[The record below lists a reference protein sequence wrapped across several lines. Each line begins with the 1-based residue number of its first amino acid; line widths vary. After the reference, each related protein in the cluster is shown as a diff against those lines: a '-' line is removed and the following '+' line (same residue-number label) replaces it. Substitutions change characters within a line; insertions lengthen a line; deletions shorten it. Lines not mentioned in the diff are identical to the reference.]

1 MATTGPTTAQLKA
14 NVMFKRGT
22 QSSFNNL
29 STYQDGCFYLTTD
42 SHRLYIGTGNN
53 KADLV
58 SQSVIT
64 YPNWASIEALSNSS
78 SSSYAPG
85 LCSEGQ
91 FYYAK
96 AENILCTYSNGKWI
110 QINPDHN
117 DDHDTYVKS
126 VSVAKSNTNTVNG
139 KQLVYDVKITQAQ
152 KDLKGNTERAL
163 PEVSGQLTISAADL
177 DQIATHTNVG
187 MQAEKSDSKVYLKN
201 SGTGAN
207 TAAKVELAGGG
218 SVSVS
223 TDSSNKI
230 TISGVDTTYSLNTT
244 TNTTGAKVNL
254 QNQNGLPAGS
264 FAVEVDGNALTVNS
278 NTPGKDGFIKLAH
291 AKPLTSNASYTPADA
306 KIDASGNVKLLMPT
320 VSVNEYGHVTA
331 VGIQDVTL
339 PRDKNIKV
347 SSVSADNSGK
357 ITIKIKDENTG
368 IEKDPAVSGQ
378 DLYHVITVDG
388 TKKTVYNQGDLG
400 AFYSSAEVDTLITNA
415 KSEMNAMTYC
425 GTTTNSKFVQIKGPQ
440 KGDTY
445 KAAES
450 FTIGSGSNV
459 VNVNTGDL
467 IIYNGAD
474 VAAGTAGDTA
484 KWEVVPSGD
493 DIDTTYKMQL
503 DGTTIQLKNEVNNNI
518 AGQVEVKGANGISV
532 TNSGG
537 LRLSIG
543 HANTIT
549 AGSASGT
556 GLDSNRRF
564 TIPTIN
570 YDKHGHITGLGPETT
585 IELPAGKDTTY
596 TFGSNAA
603 NKEVSLKNSNGV
615 ATGSLR
621 FTSTDNSFAVSMTNE
636 HTDQPVVDLKLA
648 KLDRHDSDSTTNVS
662 YSPLTG
668 GNAQTFTV
676 AKANV
681 DAYGR
686 VTGFVNQTI
695 TLNTDLLTYNVS
707 TNVDNNENTL
717 SVESSL
723 TRKNTTA
730 QSKYVKVKSDS
741 LTFSNAENAED
752 TVSVDLVWGT
762 F

>member
-1 MATTGPTTAQLKA
+1 MATTGPVTASPKA

-42 SHRLYIGTGNN
+42 SHRLYIGTGGN
-53 KADLV
+53 KANLV

-126 VSVAKSNTNTVNG
+126 VSVAKNTADTVNG
-139 KQLVYDVKITQAQ
+139 EQLVYDVKITQAQ
-152 KDLKGNTERAL
+152 KDLKGNNEGAPT
-163 PEVSGQLTISAADL
+163 EVSGKLTISAADL
-177 DQIATHTNVG
+177 NQIATHTNVG
-187 MQAEKSDSKVYLKN
+187 MQAEKSNSKVYLKN

-207 TAAKVELAGGG
+207 AAAKVELAGGG

-244 TNTTGAKVNL
+244 TNTTGAKADL
-254 QNQNGLPAGS
+254 QNQDGVTAGS
-264 FAVEVDGNALTVNS
+264 FAVEVDGDVLTVES
-278 NTPGKDGFIKLAH
+278 KTAGKNGSIKLAH
-291 AKPLTSNASYTPADA
+291 AKSLSSAASYIPFNATT
-306 KIDASGNVKLLMPT
+306 DASGNVTLLMPA

-331 VGIQDVTL
+331 VGVQNVTL
-339 PRDKNIKV
+339 PKDKDTKV
-347 SSVSADNSGK
+347 SAVTADSNGRITVTMITDEQTGAGEVVDSKEQVLYNK
-357 ITIKIKDENTG
+357 ITVNGAE
-368 IEKDPAVSGQ
+368 
-378 DLYHVITVDG
+378 
-388 TKKTVYNQGDLG
+388 KTVYNQGNLG
-400 AFYSSAEVDTLITNA
+400 AFYSSDKVDALITNA
-415 KSEMNAMTYC
+415 KAEMNAMTYC
-425 GTTTNSKFVQIKGPQ
+425 GTITNSAFGQIKGPQ

-450 FTIGSGSNV
+450 FTIGS

-467 IIYNGAD
+467 IICNGAD

-484 KWEVVPSGD
+484 KWEVIPSGD

-518 AGQVEVKGANGISV
+518 AGQVAVKGTNGISV
-532 TNSGG
+532 TNNDG
-537 LRLSIG
+537 LSIG
-543 HANTIT
+543 HTNTVT

-556 GLDSNRRF
+556 KSDRQF

-570 YDKHGHITGLGPETT
+570 YDKYGHITGQGPATT
-585 IELPAGKDTTY
+585 IEFPVDKDTTY
-596 TFGSNAA
+596 TFGSDAA
-603 NKEVSLKNSNGV
+603 NKEVSLKSSIGV
-615 ATGSLR
+615 VTGSLR
-621 FTSTDNSFAVSMTNE
+621 FTTNDKTLVVSMSNTSASK
-636 HTDQPVVDLKLA
+636 PVVDLKLA
-648 KLDRHDSDSTTNVS
+648 AVTQSNFASTNNVS

-668 GNAQTFTV
+668 GDAQAFTV
-676 AKANV
+676 AKAKV

-686 VTGFVNQTI
+686 VTGFENQTI
-695 TLNTDLLTYNVS
+695 TLNTDKLTYNVS
-707 TNVDNNENTL
+707 TNVANNTL
-717 SVESSL
+717 SVDSSL
-723 TRKNTTA
+723 TNKAGTA
-730 QSKYVKVKSDS
+730 QSKSVKVKSDS
-741 LTFSNAENAED
+741 LTFDKAED
-752 TVSVDLVWGT
+752 AVYVDLVWGT

>member
-1 MATTGPTTAQLKA
+1 MATTGPTTASLKA

-42 SHRLYIGTGNN
+42 SHRLYIGTGGN
-53 KADLV
+53 KANLV

-64 YPNWASIEALSNSS
+64 YDNWAAIEALSNSS

-126 VSVAKSNTNTVNG
+126 VSVAKNTADTVNG
-139 KQLVYDVKITQAQ
+139 EQLVYDVKITQAQ
-152 KDLKGNTERAL
+152 KDLKGNNEGAPT
-163 PEVSGQLTISAADL
+163 EVSGKLTISAADL

-187 MQAEKSDSKVYLKN
+187 MEAEKGNNKVYLKN

-207 TAAKVELAGGG
+207 TAKKVELVGGG

-230 TISGVDTTYSLNTT
+230 TISGVNTTYSLNTT
-244 TNTTGAKVNL
+244 TNTTGAKADL
-254 QNQNGLPAGS
+254 QNQDGVTAGS
-264 FAVEVDGNALTVNS
+264 FAVEVDDIALKVES
-278 NTPGKDGFIKLAH
+278 NTAGKNGSIKLAH
-291 AKPLTSNASYTPADA
+291 AKSLSAAASYTPKDA
-306 KIDASGNVKLLMPT
+306 TADASGNVTLSMPT

-331 VGIQDVTL
+331 VGTQNVAL
-339 PRDKNIKV
+339 PRDKDTKV
-347 SSVSADNSGK
+347 TSVSADNSGK
-357 ITIKIKDENTG
+357 ITVKIKDEHTTA
-368 IEKDPAVSGQ
+368 ETSVVSKEAV
-378 DLYHVITVDG
+378 LYNKITVNG
-388 TKKTVYNQGDLG
+388 AEKTVYNQGNLG
-400 AFYSSAEVDTLITNA
+400 AFYSSDKVDALIRAAKAEMD
-415 KSEMNAMTYC
+415 AMTYR
-425 GTTTNSKFVQIKGPQ
+425 GTTTKSKFDQIKGPQ

-450 FTIGSGSNV
+450 FTIGSGSSAIKV
-459 VNVNTGDL
+459 DTGDL

-474 VAAGTAGDTA
+474 VAAGTSGDTA
-484 KWEVVPSGD
+484 KWEVIPSGD
-493 DIDTTYKMQL
+493 DVDTTYNISL
-503 DGTTIQLKNEVNNNI
+503 NGTTIQLNNEVSSDTAGTI
-518 AGQVEVKGANGISV
+518 AVKGTNGISV
-532 TNSGG
+532 TNSDG
-537 LRLSIG
+537 LSIG

-549 AGSASGT
+549 AGAAKGT

-585 IELPAGKDTTY
+585 IELPADKDTTY
-596 TFGSNAA
+596 TFSSDAA
-603 NKEVSLKNSNGV
+603 NKKVSLKSSSGPV
-615 ATGSLR
+615 TGSLQ
-621 FTSTDNSFAVSMTNE
+621 FKSSDNSFVVSMSN
-636 HTDQPVVDLKLA
+636 TDAAQPVVDLKLA
-648 KLDRHDSDSTTNVS
+648 TVTQSNSASTNNVS

-668 GNAQTFTV
+668 GDAQAFTV
-676 AKANV
+676 AKAKV
-681 DAYGR
+681 DKYGR
-686 VTGFVNQTI
+686 VTGFENQTI
-695 TLNTDLLTYNVS
+695 TLNTDQLTYNVS
-707 TNVDNNENTL
+707 TSVANNTL
-717 SVESSL
+717 LVNSSL
-723 TRKNTTA
+723 TNKAGTA
-730 QSKYVKVKSDS
+730 QSKSVKVNSGS
-741 LTFSNAENAED
+741 LTFDKAGDE
-752 TVSVDLVWGT
+752 VSVDLVWGT

>member
-1 MATTGPTTAQLKA
+1 MATTGPVTASPNA

-42 SHRLYIGTGNN
+42 SHRLYIGTSNN

-64 YPNWASIEALSNSS
+64 YPNWAAIEALSNSS

-126 VSVAKSNTNTVNG
+126 VSVAKNTADTVNG
-139 KQLVYDVKITQAQ
+139 EQLVYDVKITQAQ
-152 KDLKGNTERAL
+152 KDLKGNNEGAPT
-163 PEVSGQLTISAADL
+163 EVSGKLTISAADL
-177 DQIATHTNVG
+177 NQIATHTNVG

-207 TAAKVELAGGG
+207 AAAKVELAGGG

-223 TDSSNKI
+223 YDSSNKI

-244 TNTTGAKVNL
+244 TNTTGAKANL
-254 QNQNGLPAGS
+254 QNKDGVTKGS
-264 FAVEVDGNALTVNS
+264 FAVEVDGNVLTVESKTAGENGS
-278 NTPGKDGFIKLAH
+278 IKLAH
-291 AKPLTSNASYTPADA
+291 AKSLSSVASYTPHDA
-306 KIDASGNVKLLMPT
+306 TTDASGNVTLSMPT

-331 VGIQDVTL
+331 VGTKNVTL
-339 PRDKNIKV
+339 PRDKDTKV
-347 SSVSADNSGK
+347 SAVSADDGGK
-357 ITIKIKDENTG
+357 ITVKIKDENTTA
-368 IEKDPAVSGQ
+368 ETSVVSGQ
-378 DLYHVITVDG
+378 VLYNKITVNG
-388 TKKTVYNQGDLG
+388 AEKTVYNQGNLG
-400 AFYSSAEVDTLITNA
+400 AFYSSDKVDALITAA
-415 KSEMNAMTYC
+415 KAGMNAMTYC
-425 GTTTNSKFVQIKGPQ
+425 GTITNSRFGQIKGPQ

-450 FTIGSGSNV
+450 FIIGSGSSA
-459 VNVNTGDL
+459 VNVDTGDL

-474 VAAGTAGDTA
+474 VAAGTAGDTT
-484 KWEVVPSGD
+484 KWEVIPSGD

-503 DGTTIQLKNEVNNNI
+503 DGTTIKLKNEVNNNI
-518 AGQVEVKGANGISV
+518 AGQVAVKGTNGISV
-532 TNSGG
+532 TNSDG
-537 LRLSIG
+537 LSIG
-543 HANTIT
+543 HTNTVT

-556 GLDSNRRF
+556 QSGRQF

-570 YDKHGHITGLGPETT
+570 YDKYGHITGQGPATT
-585 IELPAGKDTTY
+585 IEFPVDKDTTY
-596 TFGSNAA
+596 AFISDAA
-603 NKEVSLKNSNGV
+603 NKKVSLKNSSEV
-615 ATGSLR
+615 VTGSLQ
-621 FTSTDNSFAVSMTNE
+621 FTTSDNSFVVSMSNT
-636 HTDQPVVDLKLA
+636 TAAQPVVDLKLA
-648 KLDRHDSDSTTNVS
+648 TVTQSNSASTNNVS

-668 GNAQTFTV
+668 GVEQVFTV

-686 VTGFVNQTI
+686 VTGFENQTI
-695 TLNTDLLTYNVS
+695 TLNTDQLTYDVS
-707 TNVDNNENTL
+707 TNVANNTL
-717 SVESSL
+717 SVDSSL
-723 TRKNTTA
+723 TNKAGTA
-730 QSKYVKVKSDS
+730 QSKTVKVKSGS
-741 LTFSNAENAED
+741 LTFDKAGDE
-752 TVSVDLVWGT
+752 VSVDLVWGT

>member
-1 MATTGPTTAQLKA
+1 MATTGPATDALSKA

-42 SHRLYIGTGNN
+42 SHRLYIGTSNN

-64 YPNWASIEALSNSS
+64 YPNWAAIEALSNKS

-126 VSVAKSNTNTVNG
+126 VSVAKNAADTANG
-139 KQLVYDVKITQAQ
+139 EQLVYDVKITQAQ
-152 KDLKGNTERAL
+152 KDLKGNNEGAPT
-163 PEVSGQLTISAADL
+163 EVSGKLTISAADL
-177 DQIATHTNVG
+177 NQIATHTNVG

-207 TAAKVELAGGG
+207 AAAKVELAGGG

-223 TDSSNKI
+223 YDSSNKI

-244 TNTTGAKVNL
+244 TNTTGAKADL
-254 QNQNGLPAGS
+254 QNKDGVTAGS
-264 FAVEVDGNALTVNS
+264 FAVEVDDIALKVES
-278 NTPGKDGFIKLAH
+278 NTAGKNGSIKLAH
-291 AKPLTSNASYTPADA
+291 AKSLSSAASYTPKDA
-306 KIDASGNVKLLMPT
+306 TADASGNVTLSMPT

-331 VGIQDVTL
+331 VGTQNVTL
-339 PRDKNIKV
+339 PRDKDTKV

-357 ITIKIKDENTG
+357 ITVKIKDENTTV
-368 IEKDPAVSGQ
+368 ETPVVSGQ
-378 DLYHVITVDG
+378 VLYNKITVNG
-388 TKKTVYNQGDLG
+388 AEKTVYNQGNLG
-400 AFYSSAEVDTLITNA
+400 AFYSSDKVDALITAA
-415 KSEMNAMTYC
+415 KAGMNAMTYC
-425 GTTTNSKFVQIKGPQ
+425 GTTTKSKFDQIKGPQ

-445 KAAES
+445 KAAEK
-450 FTIGSGSNV
+450 FTIGSDSSV
-459 VNVNTGDL
+459 INVNTGDL

-474 VAAGTAGDTA
+474 VAAGTAGDIT
-484 KWEVVPSGD
+484 KWEVIPSGD
-493 DIDTTYKMQL
+493 DIDTTYNL
-503 DGTTIQLKNEVNNNI
+503 SLNGTTIQLND
-518 AGQVEVKGANGISV
+518 EVKSDTAGSVAVKGTNGISV
-532 TNSGG
+532 TNSDG
-537 LRLSIG
+537 LSIG

-549 AGSASGT
+549 AGAAKGT

-570 YDKHGHITGLGPETT
+570 YDKHGHITGLGPATT
-585 IELPAGKDTTY
+585 IELPADKDTTY
-596 TFGSNAA
+596 TFSSDAA
-603 NKEVSLKNSNGV
+603 NKKVSLKSSSGPV
-615 ATGSLR
+615 TGSLQ
-621 FTSTDNSFAVSMTNE
+621 FKSSDNSFVVSMSN
-636 HTDQPVVDLKLA
+636 TDAAQPVVDLKLA
-648 KLDRHDSDSTTNVS
+648 AVTQSNSASTNNVS

-668 GNAQTFTV
+668 GDAQAFTV

-681 DAYGR
+681 DKYGR
-686 VTGFVNQTI
+686 VTGFENQTI
-695 TLNTDLLTYNVS
+695 TLNTDQLTYNVS
-707 TNVDNNENTL
+707 TSVANNTL
-717 SVESSL
+717 SVNSSL
-723 TRKNTTA
+723 TNKAGTA
-730 QSKYVKVKSDS
+730 QSKSVKVKSGS
-741 LTFSNAENAED
+741 LTFDKAGDE
-752 TVSVDLVWGT
+752 VSVDLVWGT

>member
-1 MATTGPTTAQLKA
+1 MATTGPITASPNA

-42 SHRLYIGTGNN
+42 SHRLYIGTGDN
-53 KADLV
+53 KANLV

-64 YPNWASIEALSNSS
+64 YPNWAAIEALSNKS

-126 VSVAKSNTNTVNG
+126 VSVAKNTADTVNG
-139 KQLVYDVKITQAQ
+139 EQLVYDVKITQAQ
-152 KDLKGNTERAL
+152 KDLKGNNEGAPT
-163 PEVSGQLTISAADL
+163 EVSGKLTISAADL

-187 MQAEKSDSKVYLKN
+187 MEAEKSDSKVYLKN

-207 TAAKVELAGGG
+207 AAKKVELAGGG

-230 TISGVDTTYSLNTT
+230 TISGIDTTYSLNTT

-264 FAVEVDGNALTVNS
+264 FAVEVDGKALTVES
-278 NTPGKDGFIKLAH
+278 NTHGENGFIKLAH
-291 AKPLTSNASYTPADA
+291 AKPLTSSASYTPRDA
-306 KIDASGNVKLLMPT
+306 TKDASGNVTLSMPT
-320 VSVNEYGHVTA
+320 ASVNEYGHVTA
-331 VGIQDVTL
+331 IGSQNVTL
-339 PRDKNIKV
+339 PRDKDTKV
-347 SSVSADNSGK
+347 SAVSADNSGK
-357 ITIKIKDENTG
+357 ITVKIKDDNTTA
-368 IEKDPAVSGQ
+368 ETSVVSGQ
-378 DLYHVITVDG
+378 DLYHKITVNG
-388 TKKTVYNQGDLG
+388 AEKTVYNQGNLG
-400 AFYSSAEVDTLITNA
+400 AFYSSDKVDALITAA
-415 KSEMNAMTYC
+415 KAEMNAMTYC
-425 GTTTNSKFVQIKGPQ
+425 GTITNSRFGQIKGPQ

-450 FTIGSGSNV
+450 FIIGSGSSA
-459 VNVNTGDL
+459 VNVDTGDL

-474 VAAGTAGDTA
+474 VAAGTAGDTT

-503 DGTTIQLKNEVNNNI
+503 DETTIKLINQVNNNI
-518 AGQVEVKGANGISV
+518 AGQVAVKGTNGISV

-537 LRLSIG
+537 LSIG
-543 HANTIT
+543 HTNTIT

-570 YDKHGHITGLGPETT
+570 YDKHGHITGLGPATT
-585 IELPAGKDTTY
+585 IELPADKDTTY
-596 TFGSNAA
+596 TFSSDAA
-603 NKEVSLKNSNGV
+603 NNKVSLNDSNGNV
-615 ATGSLR
+615 TGSLQ
-621 FTSTDNSFAVSMTNE
+621 FTTSDNSFVVSMSNTSA
-636 HTDQPVVDLKLA
+636 DKPVVDLKLA
-648 KLDRHDSDSTTNVS
+648 AVTQSNSASTSNVS

-668 GNAQTFTV
+668 GNAQAFTV
-676 AKANV
+676 AKAKV

-686 VTGFVNQTI
+686 VTGFENQTI
-695 TLNTDLLTYNVS
+695 TLNTDQLIYDVS
-707 TNVDNNENTL
+707 TNVANNTL
-717 SVESSL
+717 SVDSSL
-723 TRKNTTA
+723 TNKAGTA
-730 QSKYVKVKSDS
+730 QSKTVKVKSGS
-741 LTFSNAENAED
+741 LTFDKAGDA
-752 TVSVDLVWGT
+752 VSVDLVWGT

>member
-1 MATTGPTTAQLKA
+1 MA

-64 YPNWASIEALSNSS
+64 YPNWAAIEALSNSS

-126 VSVAKSNTNTVNG
+126 VSVAKNAADTVNG

-152 KDLKGNTERAL
+152 KDLKGNNEGAPT
-163 PEVSGQLTISAADL
+163 EVSGKLTISASDL
-177 DQIATHTNVG
+177 NQIATHTNVG

-207 TAAKVELAGGG
+207 AAAKVELAGGG

-244 TNTTGAKVNL
+244 TNTTRARVDL
-254 QNQNGLPAGS
+254 QNQNGVPTGS
-264 FAVEVDGNALTVNS
+264 FAVEVDGNVLTVES
-278 NTPGKDGFIKLAH
+278 NTAGENGSIKLAH
-291 AKPLTSNASYTPADA
+291 AKSLPAAASYTPKDA
-306 KIDASGNVKLLMPT
+306 TKDASGNVTLSMPT

-331 VGIQDVTL
+331 VGTQNIAL
-339 PRDKNIKV
+339 PRDKDTKV
-347 SSVSADNSGK
+347 SAVSADNSGK
-357 ITIKIKDENTG
+357 ITVKIKDDNTTA
-368 IEKDPAVSGQ
+368 ETSVVSGQ
-378 DLYHVITVDG
+378 VLYHKITING
-388 TKKTVYNQGDLG
+388 AEKTVYNQGNLG
-400 AFYSSAEVDTLITNA
+400 AFYSSDKVDALITAA
-415 KSEMNAMTYC
+415 KAAMNAMTYC
-425 GTTTNSKFVQIKGPQ
+425 GTITNSKFGQIKGPQ

-445 KAAES
+445 KASEK
-450 FTIGSGSNV
+450 FTIGSGSSV

-474 VAAGTAGDTA
+474 VAAGTAGDIT

-493 DIDTTYKMQL
+493 DIDTTYNMSL
-503 DGTTIQLKNEVNNNI
+503 DGTTIKLNNLVTSNT
-518 AGQVEVKGANGISV
+518 AGTVAVKGADGISV
-532 TNSGG
+532 KNDGG
-537 LRLSIG
+537 LSIG
-543 HANTIT
+543 HTNTVT

-556 GLDSNRRF
+556 KSGRQF

-570 YDKHGHITGLGPETT
+570 YDKYGHITGQGPATT
-585 IELPAGKDTTY
+585 IEFPADKDTTY
-596 TFGSNAA
+596 TFSSDAA
-603 NKEVSLKNSNGV
+603 NKKVSLKNSNGNV
-615 ATGSLR
+615 TGSLE
-621 FTSTDNSFAVSMTNE
+621 FTSSDNSFAVSMSNT
-636 HTDQPVVDLKLA
+636 HTDKPVVDLKLA
-648 KLDRHDSDSTTNVS
+648 TLDRHDSAGTNVS

-668 GNAQTFTV
+668 GDAQAFTV
-676 AKANV
+676 AKAKV
-681 DAYGR
+681 DSYGR
-686 VTGFVNQTI
+686 VTGFENQTI
-695 TLNTDLLTYNVS
+695 TLNTDQLTYDVS
-707 TNVDNNENTL
+707 TSVANNTL
-717 SVESSL
+717 SVDSSL
-723 TRKNTTA
+723 TNKAGTA
-730 QSKYVKVKSDS
+730 QSKSVKVKSGS
-741 LTFSNAENAED
+741 LTFDKAED
-752 TVSVDLVWGT
+752 AVSVDLVWGT

>member
-1 MATTGPTTAQLKA
+1 MA

-22 QSSFNNL
+22 QSGFNNL

-64 YPNWASIEALSNSS
+64 YPNWAAIEALSNSS
-78 SSSYAPG
+78 SPSYAPG

-126 VSVAKSNTNTVNG
+126 VSVAKNTADTVNG
-139 KQLVYDVKITQAQ
+139 EKLVYDVKITQAQ
-152 KDLKGNTERAL
+152 KDLKGNNEGAPT
-163 PEVSGQLTISAADL
+163 EVSGKLTISATDL
-177 DQIATHTNVG
+177 NQIATYTNVG
-187 MQAEKSDSKVYLKN
+187 MEAEKSGSKVYLKN

-207 TAAKVELAGGG
+207 AAAKVELAGGG

-244 TNTTGAKVNL
+244 TNTTGAKADL
-254 QNQNGLPAGS
+254 QNQDGVTAGS
-264 FAVEVDGNALTVNS
+264 FAVEVDDIALKVES
-278 NTPGKDGFIKLAH
+278 NTAGKNGSIKLAH
-291 AKPLTSNASYTPADA
+291 AKSLSSAASFAPADA
-306 KIDASGNVKLLMPT
+306 TTDASGNVTLLMPT

-331 VGIQDVTL
+331 VGTQNVTL
-339 PRDKNIKV
+339 PRDKDTKV

-357 ITIKIKDENTG
+357 ITVKIKDENTTV
-368 IEKDPAVSGQ
+368 ETPVVSGQ
-378 DLYHVITVDG
+378 VLYNKITVNG
-388 TKKTVYNQGDLG
+388 AEKTVYNQGNLG
-400 AFYSSAEVDTLITNA
+400 AFYSSDKVDALITAA
-415 KSEMNAMTYC
+415 KAEMNAMTYC
-425 GTTTNSKFVQIKGPQ
+425 GTTTNSKFNQIKDPQ

-450 FTIGSGSNV
+450 FIIGSGSSA
-459 VNVNTGDL
+459 VNVDTGDL

-474 VAAGTAGDTA
+474 VAAGTAGDIT
-484 KWEVVPSGD
+484 KWEVIPSGD

-518 AGQVEVKGANGISV
+518 AGQVAVKGTNGISV
-532 TNSGG
+532 TNNDG
-537 LRLSIG
+537 LSIG
-543 HANTIT
+543 HTNTVT

-556 GLDSNRRF
+556 QSGRQF

-570 YDKHGHITGLGPETT
+570 YDKYGHITGQGPATT
-585 IELPAGKDTTY
+585 IEFPVDKDTTY
-596 TFGSNAA
+596 TFSSDAA
-603 NKEVSLKNSNGV
+603 NKKVSLKNSNNAV
-615 ATGSLR
+615 TGSLQ
-621 FTSTDNSFAVSMTNE
+621 FTTSDNSFVVSMSNTSAA
-636 HTDQPVVDLKLA
+636 QPVVDLMLA
-648 KLDRHDSDSTTNVS
+648 TVAQSNSASNNNVS

-668 GNAQTFTV
+668 GDAQAFTV
-676 AKANV
+676 AKAKV

-686 VTGFVNQTI
+686 VTGFENQTI
-695 TLNTDLLTYNVS
+695 TLNTDQLTYNVS
-707 TNVDNNENTL
+707 TDVANNTL
-717 SVESSL
+717 SVNSSL
-723 TRKNTTA
+723 TNKAGTA
-730 QSKYVKVKSDS
+730 QSKSVKVKSDS
-741 LTFSNAENAED
+741 LAFSKAED

>member
-1 MATTGPTTAQLKA
+1 MA

-22 QSSFNNL
+22 QSGFNNL

-64 YPNWASIEALSNSS
+64 YPNWAAIEALSNKS

-126 VSVAKSNTNTVNG
+126 VSVAKNATETKTG
-139 KQLVYDVKITQAQ
+139 KQLVYDVKITQFQ
-152 KDLKGNTERAL
+152 KDLKGNTETEGDPA
-163 PEVSGQLTISAADL
+163 EVSGQLTISAADL

-187 MQAEKSDSKVYLKN
+187 MQAEESNSKVYLKN
-201 SGTGAN
+201 NGTGAN
-207 TAAKVELAGGG
+207 AAAKVELAGGG

-278 NTPGKDGFIKLAH
+278 NIPGKDGFIKLAH
-291 AKPLTSNASYTPADA
+291 AKPLTSNASYTPHDA
-306 KIDASGNVKLLMPT
+306 TTDAYGYVKLSMPT

-331 VGIQDVTL
+331 VGTQNIAL
-339 PRDKNIKV
+339 PREKNIKV

-368 IEKDPAVSGQ
+368 IEKDPAVSGK
-378 DLYHVITVDG
+378 DLYHEITVDG
-388 TKKTVYNQGDLG
+388 TKKKVYNQGDLG
-400 AFYSSAEVDTLITNA
+400 RFYSSDEVDTLITAA

-425 GTTTNSKFVQIKGPQ
+425 GTTTNSAFGQIKGPQ

-450 FTIGSGSNV
+450 FTIGSGSSV

-503 DGTTIQLKNEVNNNI
+503 DGTAIQLKNEVNNNI
-518 AGQVEVKGANGISV
+518 AGQVVVNGTNGISV
-532 TNSGG
+532 TNSDG
-537 LRLSIG
+537 LSIG

-549 AGSASGT
+549 AGSVAGEKSE
-556 GLDSNRRF
+556 DNRSF
-564 TIPTIN
+564 SIPTIQ
-570 YDKHGHITGLGPETT
+570 YDGYGHITKAGTTT
-585 IELPAGKDTTY
+585 IEFPADKDTTY
-596 TFGSNAA
+596 TFSSDAA
-603 NKEVSLKNSNGV
+603 NNKVSLKSSNGTE
-615 ATGSLR
+615 TGSLK
-621 FTSTDNSFAVSMTNE
+621 FESSDNSFVVSMTNA

-648 KLDRHDSDSTTNVS
+648 TVRQNDSDSKNNIS
-662 YSPLTG
+662 YSPLSNG
-668 GNAQTFTV
+668 AEQKFTV

-686 VTGFVNQTI
+686 VTGFENQTI
-695 TLNTDLLTYNVS
+695 TLKTDLLTYNVS
-707 TNVDNNENTL
+707 TNVANNTL

-730 QSKYVKVKSDS
+730 QSKFVKVKSDS
-741 LTFSNAENAED
+741 LAFSKSETED
-752 TVSVDLVWGT
+752 VVSVDLVWGT

>member
-1 MATTGPTTAQLKA
+1 MA

-22 QSSFNNL
+22 QSGFNNL

-42 SHRLYIGTGNN
+42 SHRLYIGTSNN

-64 YPNWASIEALSNSS
+64 YPNWAAIEALSNSS

-117 DDHDTYVKS
+117 DDHDTYVKR
-126 VSVAKSNTNTVNG
+126 VSVAKNATETKTG
-139 KQLVYDVKITQAQ
+139 KQLVYDVKITQVQ
-152 KDLKGNTERAL
+152 KDLKGNTEGIPAGGI
-163 PEVSGQLTISAADL
+163 PAEVSGQLTISAADL

-201 SGTGAN
+201 SGTGAD
-207 TAAKVELAGGG
+207 TTKKVELAGGG

-244 TNTTGAKVNL
+244 TNTTRARVEL
-254 QNQNGLPAGS
+254 QNQNGLPEGS
-264 FAVEVDGNALTVNS
+264 FAVEVDGKVLTVES
-278 NTPGKDGFIKLAH
+278 NTAGENGSIKLAH
-291 AKPLTSNASYTPADA
+291 AKPLTSNASYTPSNATTDAD
-306 KIDASGNVKLLMPT
+306 GYVKLLMPI
-320 VSVNEYGHVTA
+320 VSVNEYGHVTT
-331 VGIQDVTL
+331 VGTKDITLLKDKDTKVSDVTADSNG
-339 PRDKNIKV
+339 RIKV
-347 SSVSADNSGK
+347 TMITNEETGTEKVVDSKKQVLYHK
-357 ITIKIKDENTG
+357 ITVNGAEN
-368 IEKDPAVSGQ
+368 
-378 DLYHVITVDG
+378 
-388 TKKTVYNQGDLG
+388 TVYNQGNLG
-400 AFYSSAEVDTLITNA
+400 SFYSSDQVDTLITAA

-450 FTIGSGSNV
+450 FTIGSGSSV
-459 VNVNTGDL
+459 VKVNTGDL

-518 AGQVEVKGANGISV
+518 AGQVEVKGTNGISV

-549 AGSASGT
+549 AGSVAGEKSE
-556 GLDSNRRF
+556 DNRSF
-564 TIPTIN
+564 SIPTIQ
-570 YDKHGHITGLGPETT
+570 YDGYGHITKAGTTT
-585 IELPAGKDTTY
+585 IEFPADKDTTY
-596 TFGSNAA
+596 TFSSDAA
-603 NKEVSLKNSNGV
+603 NNKVFLKNSNEIP
-615 ATGSLR
+615 TGSLQ
-621 FTSTDNSFAVSMTNE
+621 FESSDNSFVVSMTNA

-648 KLDRHDSDSTTNVS
+648 TVRQNDSDSKNNIS
-662 YSPLTG
+662 YSPLSNG
-668 GNAQTFTV
+668 AEQKFTV

-681 DAYGR
+681 DVYGR
-686 VTGFVNQTI
+686 VTGFENQTI
-695 TLNTDLLTYNVS
+695 TLKSDLLTYNVQ
-707 TNVDNNENTL
+707 TNVADNTL

-730 QSKYVKVKSDS
+730 QSKFVKVKSDS
-741 LTFSNAENAED
+741 LAFSKSKTED
-752 TVSVDLVWGT
+752 VVSVDLVWGT

>member
-1 MATTGPTTAQLKA
+1 MATTGPTTSASLKA

-42 SHRLYIGTGNN
+42 SHRLYIGTGGN

-64 YPNWASIEALSNSS
+64 YPNWASIEALSNKSS
-78 SSSYAPG
+78 SNYAPG

-96 AENILCTYSNGKWI
+96 AENILCTYSDGKWV

-126 VSVAKSNTNTVNG
+126 VSVAKNTTDTVNG
-139 KQLVYDVKITQAQ
+139 EQLVYDVKITQAQ
-152 KDLKGNTERAL
+152 KDLKGNNEGAPT
-163 PEVSGQLTISAADL
+163 EVSGKLTISASDL
-177 DQIATHTNVG
+177 NQIATHTNVG

-207 TAAKVELAGGG
+207 AAAKVELAGGG

-223 TDSSNKI
+223 YDSSNKI

-244 TNTTGAKVNL
+244 TNTTGAKANL
-254 QNQNGLPAGS
+254 QNKDGATKGS
-264 FAVEVDGNALTVNS
+264 FAVEVDGNVLTVESKTAGENGS
-278 NTPGKDGFIKLAH
+278 IKLAH
-291 AKPLTSNASYTPADA
+291 AKSLSSAASYTPHDA
-306 KIDASGNVKLLMPT
+306 TTDASGNVTLSMPT
-320 VSVNEYGHVTA
+320 VSVNEYGHVTV
-331 VGIQDVTL
+331 VGTQNVTL
-339 PRDKNIKV
+339 PRDKDTKV
-347 SSVSADNSGK
+347 SAVSADNSGK
-357 ITIKIKDENTG
+357 ITVKIKDDNTTA
-368 IEKDPAVSGQ
+368 ETSVVSGQ
-378 DLYHVITVDG
+378 VLYNKITVNG
-388 TKKTVYNQGDLG
+388 AEKTVYNQGNLG
-400 AFYSSAEVDTLITNA
+400 AFYSSDKVDALITAA
-415 KSEMNAMTYC
+415 KAEMNAMTYC
-425 GTTTNSKFVQIKGPQ
+425 GTTTNSNFGQIKGPQ

-445 KAAES
+445 KAAEK
-450 FTIGSGSNV
+450 FTIGSGSSV
-459 VNVNTGDL
+459 INVNTGDL

-474 VAAGTAGDTA
+474 VAAGTAGDIT
-484 KWEVVPSGD
+484 KWEVIPSGD

-518 AGQVEVKGANGISV
+518 AGQVAVKGTNGISV
-532 TNSGG
+532 TNNDG
-537 LRLSIG
+537 LSIG
-543 HANTIT
+543 HTNTIT

-556 GLDSNRRF
+556 QSGRQF

-570 YDKHGHITGLGPETT
+570 YDKYGHITGQGPATT
-585 IELPAGKDTTY
+585 IEFPADKDTTY
-596 TFGSNAA
+596 TFSSDAA
-603 NKEVSLKNSNGV
+603 NKKVSLKNSSEIV
-615 ATGSLR
+615 TGSLQ
-621 FTSTDNSFAVSMTNE
+621 FKSSDNSFDVSMSNT
-636 HTDQPVVDLKLA
+636 TAAQPVVDLKLA
-648 KLDRHDSDSTTNVS
+648 AVTQSNSASTSNVS

-668 GNAQTFTV
+668 GDAQAFTV
-676 AKANV
+676 AKAKV

-686 VTGFVNQTI
+686 VTGFENQTI

-707 TNVDNNENTL
+707 TNVANNTL
-717 SVESSL
+717 SVDSSL
-723 TRKNTTA
+723 TNKAGTA
-730 QSKYVKVKSDS
+730 QSKSVKVTSGS
-741 LTFSNAENAED
+741 LTFDKAED

>member
-1 MATTGPTTAQLKA
+1 MA

-22 QSSFNNL
+22 QSGFNNL

-64 YPNWASIEALSNSS
+64 YPNWAAIEALSNSS

-126 VSVAKSNTNTVNG
+126 VSVAKNAADTVNG

-152 KDLKGNTERAL
+152 KDLKGNNEGAPT
-163 PEVSGQLTISAADL
+163 EVSGKLTISAADL
-177 DQIATHTNVG
+177 NQIATHTNVG
-187 MQAEKSDSKVYLKN
+187 MQAEKSSDSKVYLKN

-207 TAAKVELAGGG
+207 AAAKVELAGGG

-244 TNTTGAKVNL
+244 TNTTRARVDL
-254 QNQNGLPAGS
+254 QNQNGVPTGS
-264 FAVEVDGNALTVNS
+264 FAVEVDDIALKVES
-278 NTPGKDGFIKLAH
+278 NTAGENGSIKLAH
-291 AKPLTSNASYTPADA
+291 ATTLTSKASFIPTNASSD
-306 KIDASGNVKLLMPT
+306 DSGNVKLMMPIVA
-320 VSVNEYGHVTA
+320 VSEYGHVIA
-331 VGIQDVTL
+331 VGTKDITL
-339 PRDKNIKV
+339 PRDKDTKV
-347 SSVSADNSGK
+347 SAVSADNSGK
-357 ITIKIKDENTG
+357 ITVKIKDDNTTA
-368 IEKDPAVSGQ
+368 ETSVVSGQ
-378 DLYHVITVDG
+378 VLYNKITVNG
-388 TKKTVYNQGDLG
+388 AENTVYNQGNLG
-400 AFYSSAEVDTLITNA
+400 AFYSSDKVDALIRAA
-415 KSEMNAMTYC
+415 KAEMNAMTYC
-425 GTTTNSKFVQIKGPQ
+425 GTITNSKFGQIKGPQ

-445 KAAES
+445 KASEK
-450 FTIGSGSNV
+450 FTIGSGSSV

-474 VAAGTAGDTA
+474 VVASTAGDIT
-484 KWEVVPSGD
+484 KWEVIPSGD
-493 DIDTTYKMQL
+493 DIDTTYNMSL
-503 DGTTIQLKNEVNNNI
+503 NGTTIQLNNEVSSNT
-518 AGQVEVKGANGISV
+518 AGTVAVKGADGISV
-532 TNSGG
+532 KNDGG
-537 LRLSIG
+537 LSIG
-543 HANTIT
+543 HTNTVT

-556 GLDSNRRF
+556 QSGRQF

-570 YDKHGHITGLGPETT
+570 YDKYGHITGQGPATT
-585 IELPAGKDTTY
+585 IEFPADKDTTY
-596 TFGSNAA
+596 TFSSDAE
-603 NKEVSLKNSNGV
+603 NKKVSLKNSSGV
-615 ATGSLR
+615 VTGSLQ
-621 FTSTDNSFAVSMTNE
+621 FTTSDNNFVVSMSNTSA
-636 HTDQPVVDLKLA
+636 DQPVVDLKLA
-648 KLDRHDSDSTTNVS
+648 TVTQSNSASTSNIS

-668 GNAQTFTV
+668 GNAQAFTV
-676 AKANV
+676 AKAKV

-686 VTGFVNQTI
+686 VTGFENQTI
-695 TLNTDLLTYNVS
+695 TLNTDQLTYNVS
-707 TNVDNNENTL
+707 TNVANNTL
-717 SVESSL
+717 SVDSSL
-723 TRKNTTA
+723 INKAGTA
-730 QSKYVKVKSDS
+730 QSKSVNVKSDS
-741 LTFSNAENAED
+741 LTFSKAENA
-752 TVSVDLVWGT
+752 VSVDLVWGT

>member
-1 MATTGPTTAQLKA
+1 MA

-22 QSSFNNL
+22 QSGFNNL

-64 YPNWASIEALSNSS
+64 YDDWAAIEALSNKS

-126 VSVAKSNTNTVNG
+126 VSVAKNTADTVNG
-139 KQLVYDVKITQAQ
+139 EKLVYDVKITQAQ
-152 KDLKGNTERAL
+152 KDLKGNNEGAPT
-163 PEVSGQLTISAADL
+163 EVSGKLTISASDL
-177 DQIATHTNVG
+177 GQITTHTNVG
-187 MQAEKSDSKVYLKN
+187 MQAENSNSKVYLKN

-207 TAAKVELAGGG
+207 AAAKVELAGGG

-244 TNTTGAKVNL
+244 TNTTGVKADL
-254 QNQNGLPAGS
+254 QNQDGVTEGS
-264 FAVEVDGNALTVNS
+264 FAVEVDDIALKAES
-278 NTPGKDGFIKLAH
+278 NTAGKNGSIKLAH
-291 AKPLTSNASYTPADA
+291 AKSLSSAASYTPKDA
-306 KIDASGNVKLLMPT
+306 TTDASGNVTLSMPT

-331 VGIQDVTL
+331 VSTQNVTL
-339 PRDKNIKV
+339 PRDKDTKV

-357 ITIKIKDENTG
+357 ITVKIKDENTTV
-368 IEKDPAVSGQ
+368 ETPVVSGQ
-378 DLYHVITVDG
+378 VLYNKITVNG
-388 TKKTVYNQGDLG
+388 AEKTVYNQGNLG
-400 AFYSSAEVDTLITNA
+400 AFYSSDKVDALITAA
-415 KSEMNAMTYC
+415 KAAMNAMTYC
-425 GTTTNSKFVQIKGPQ
+425 GTTTNSKFGQIKGPQ

-450 FTIGSGSNV
+450 FTIGSGSSV
-459 VNVNTGDL
+459 INVNTGDL

-474 VAAGTAGDTA
+474 VAAGTAGDIT
-484 KWEVVPSGD
+484 KWEVIPSGD
-493 DIDTTYKMQL
+493 DTDTTYNMSL
-503 DGTTIQLKNEVNNNI
+503 NGTTIQLNDEVNNNT
-518 AGQVEVKGANGISV
+518 AGTVAVKGADGISV
-532 TNSGG
+532 KNDGG
-537 LRLSIG
+537 LSIG
-543 HANTIT
+543 HTNTVT

-556 GLDSNRRF
+556 QSGRQF

-570 YDKHGHITGLGPETT
+570 YDKYGHITGQGPATT
-585 IELPAGKDTTY
+585 IEFPVDKDTTY
-596 TFGSNAA
+596 AFSSDAA
-603 NKEVSLKNSNGV
+603 NKKVSLKNSNGNV
-615 ATGSLR
+615 TGSLR
-621 FTSTDNSFAVSMTNE
+621 FTTSDNNFVVSMSNT
-636 HTDQPVVDLKLA
+636 TADQPVVDLKLA
-648 KLDRHDSDSTTNVS
+648 AVAQSNSASTSNVS

-668 GNAQTFTV
+668 GNAQAFTV
-676 AKANV
+676 AKAKV

-686 VTGFVNQTI
+686 VTGFENQTI
-695 TLNTDLLTYNVS
+695 TLNTDQLTYNVS
-707 TNVDNNENTL
+707 TNVANNTL
-717 SVESSL
+717 SVDSSL
-723 TRKNTTA
+723 TNKAGTA
-730 QSKYVKVKSDS
+730 QSKSVKVKSDS
-741 LTFSNAENAED
+741 LAFSKAED
-752 TVSVDLVWGT
+752 VVSVDLVWGT

>member
-1 MATTGPTTAQLKA
+1 MA

-64 YPNWASIEALSNSS
+64 YPNWAAIEALSNSS

-126 VSVAKSNTNTVNG
+126 VSVAKNAADTVNG

-152 KDLKGNTERAL
+152 KDLKGNNEGAPT
-163 PEVSGQLTISAADL
+163 EVSGKLTISASDL
-177 DQIATHTNVG
+177 NQIATHTNVG
-187 MQAEKSDSKVYLKN
+187 MQAEKNDSKVYLKN

-207 TAAKVELAGGG
+207 AAAKVELAGGG

-244 TNTTGAKVNL
+244 TNTARARVDL
-254 QNQNGLPAGS
+254 QNQNGVPAGS
-264 FAVEVDGNALTVNS
+264 FAVEVDDIALKVES
-278 NTPGKDGFIKLAH
+278 NTAGENGSIKLAH
-291 AKPLTSNASYTPADA
+291 AKSLPSVASYTPKDA
-306 KIDASGNVKLLMPT
+306 TTDASGNVILSMPT

-331 VGIQDVTL
+331 AGIQNVTL
-339 PRDKNIKV
+339 PRDKDTKV
-347 SSVSADNSGK
+347 SAVSADNSGK
-357 ITIKIKDENTG
+357 ITVKIKDDNTTA
-368 IEKDPAVSGQ
+368 ETSVVSGQ
-378 DLYHVITVDG
+378 VLYNKITVNG
-388 TKKTVYNQGDLG
+388 AEKTVYNQGNLG
-400 AFYSSAEVDTLITNA
+400 AFYSSDKVDTLIRAA
-415 KSEMNAMTYC
+415 KAEMNAMTYC
-425 GTTTNSKFVQIKGPQ
+425 GAITNSKFGQIKGPQ

-450 FTIGSGSNV
+450 FTIGSISV
-459 VNVNTGDL
+459 DIGDL
-467 IIYNGAD
+467 IIYNGDD
-474 VAAGTAGDTA
+474 VAAGNTA
-484 KWEVVPSGD
+484 KWEVIPSGD
-493 DIDTTYKMQL
+493 DIDTTYNMSL
-503 DGTTIQLKNEVNNNI
+503 DGTTIKLNNLVTSNT
-518 AGQVEVKGANGISV
+518 AGTVAVKGADGISV
-532 TNSGG
+532 KNDGG
-537 LRLSIG
+537 LSIG
-543 HANTIT
+543 HTNTVT

-556 GLDSNRRF
+556 QSGRQF

-570 YDKHGHITGLGPETT
+570 YDKYGHITGQGPATT
-585 IELPAGKDTTY
+585 IEFPVDKDTTY
-596 TFGSNAA
+596 TFGSDAA
-603 NKEVSLKNSNGV
+603 NKKVSLKNSSNAV
-615 ATGSLR
+615 TGSLQ
-621 FTSTDNSFAVSMTNE
+621 FTTSDNNFVVSMSNTSAA
-636 HTDQPVVDLKLA
+636 QPVVDLKLA
-648 KLDRHDSDSTTNVS
+648 AVTQSNSASTSNVS

-668 GNAQTFTV
+668 GNAQAFTV
-676 AKANV
+676 AKAKV

-686 VTGFVNQTI
+686 VTGFENQTI
-695 TLNTDLLTYNVS
+695 TLNTDQLTYDVS
-707 TNVDNNENTL
+707 TNVANNTL
-717 SVESSL
+717 SVDSSL
-723 TRKNTTA
+723 TNKAGTA
-730 QSKYVKVKSDS
+730 QSKTVKVKSNS
-741 LTFSNAENAED
+741 LTFSKAED
-752 TVSVDLVWGT
+752 TVSVDLVWDT

>member
-1 MATTGPTTAQLKA
+1 MATTGPVTASPNA

-42 SHRLYIGTGNN
+42 SHRLYIGTSNN

-64 YPNWASIEALSNSS
+64 YPNWAAIEALSNSS

-126 VSVAKSNTNTVNG
+126 VSVAKNTADTVNG
-139 KQLVYDVKITQAQ
+139 KKLVYDVKITQAQ
-152 KDLKGNTERAL
+152 KNLKGNTEGA
-163 PEVSGQLTISAADL
+163 PTEVSGKLTISAADL
-177 DQIATHTNVG
+177 DQFATHTNVG
-187 MQAEKSDSKVYLKN
+187 MEAEKSDSKVYLKN

-207 TAAKVELAGGG
+207 AAKKVELAGGG

-230 TISGVDTTYSLNTT
+230 TISGIDTTYSLNTT

-264 FAVEVDGNALTVNS
+264 FAVEVDGNALRVNS
-278 NTPGKDGFIKLAH
+278 NTPGEDGFIKLAH
-291 AKPLTSNASYTPADA
+291 AKPLTSNASYTPHDA
-306 KIDASGNVKLLMPT
+306 TKDAYGNVTLLMPT

-331 VGIQDVTL
+331 VGTQNIAL

-378 DLYHVITVDG
+378 DLYHEITVDG
-388 TKKTVYNQGDLG
+388 TKKKVYNQGDLG
-400 AFYSSAEVDTLITNA
+400 AFYSSDEVDTLITNA

-445 KAAES
+445 KAAEK
-450 FTIGSGSNV
+450 FAIGSGSNV

-467 IIYNGAD
+467 IIYNGDD
-474 VAAGTAGDTA
+474 VAAGLAGDIT

-503 DGTTIQLKNEVNNNI
+503 DETTIKLINQVNNNI
-518 AGQVEVKGANGISV
+518 AGQVAVKGTNGISV

-537 LRLSIG
+537 LSIG

-549 AGSASGT
+549 AGSVAGEKSE
-556 GLDSNRRF
+556 DNRSF
-564 TIPTIN
+564 SIPTIQ
-570 YDKHGHITGLGPETT
+570 YDGYGHITKAGTTT
-585 IELPAGKDTTY
+585 IDFPVDKDTTY
-596 TFGSNAA
+596 TFGSDAA
-603 NKEVSLKNSNGV
+603 NKKVSLKNSNGNV
-615 ATGSLR
+615 TGSLE
-621 FTSTDNSFAVSMTNE
+621 FTSSDNSFAVSMTNA

-648 KLDRHDSDSTTNVS
+648 TVRQNDSDSTTNIS

-668 GNAQTFTV
+668 GNAQKFTV

-681 DAYGR
+681 DIYGR

-695 TLNTDLLTYNVS
+695 TLNTDQLTYDVS
-707 TNVDNNENTL
+707 TSVDNNIL
-717 SVESSL
+717 SVDSSL

-730 QSKYVKVKSDS
+730 QSKSVQVKSDS
-741 LTFSNAENAED
+741 LAFSKAENED
-752 TVSVDLVWGT
+752 VVSVDLVWGT

>member
-1 MATTGPTTAQLKA
+1 MATTGPAPSTSMKA

-42 SHRLYIGTGNN
+42 SHRLYIGTGDN
-53 KADLV
+53 KANLV

-126 VSVAKSNTNTVNG
+126 VSVAKNTADTVNG
-139 KQLVYDVKITQAQ
+139 KKLVYDVKITQAQ
-152 KDLKGNTERAL
+152 KNLKGNTEGA
-163 PEVSGQLTISAADL
+163 PTEVSGKLTISAADL
-177 DQIATHTNVG
+177 DQIATNTNVG
-187 MQAEKSDSKVYLKN
+187 MEAEKSDSKVYLKN

-207 TAAKVELAGGG
+207 AAKKVELAGGG

-230 TISGVDTTYSLNTT
+230 TISGIDTTYSLNTT

-264 FAVEVDGNALTVNS
+264 FAVEVDDKALTVES
-278 NTPGKDGFIKLAH
+278 NTPGENGFIKLAH
-291 AKPLTSNASYTPADA
+291 EKPLTQNASYTPTDA
-306 KIDASGNVKLLMPT
+306 TKDAYGNVTLLMPA

-331 VGIQDVTL
+331 VGTQNIAL

-425 GTTTNSKFVQIKGPQ
+425 GTTTNSKFGQIKGPQ

-445 KAAES
+445 KAAEK
-450 FTIGSGSNV
+450 FTIGSGSSV

-474 VAAGTAGDTA
+474 VAAGLAGDIT

-503 DGTTIQLKNEVNNNI
+503 DETTIKLINQVNNNI
-518 AGQVEVKGANGISV
+518 AGQVAVKGTNGISV

-537 LRLSIG
+537 LSIG

-549 AGSASGT
+549 AGSVAGEKSE
-556 GLDSNRRF
+556 DNRSF
-564 TIPTIN
+564 SIPTIQ
-570 YDKHGHITGLGPETT
+570 YDGYGHITKAGTTT
-585 IELPAGKDTTY
+585 IDFPVDKDTTY

-621 FTSTDNSFAVSMTNE
+621 FTSTDNSFAVSMTNA

-648 KLDRHDSDSTTNVS
+648 TVRQNDSSATNVS
-662 YSPLTG
+662 YSPLSG

-686 VTGFVNQTI
+686 VTGFVNQAI

-707 TNVDNNENTL
+707 TNVDSNENTL

-723 TRKNTTA
+723 TRNNTIA
-730 QSKYVKVKSDS
+730 QSKFVKVKSDS
-741 LTFSNAENAED
+741 LTFSNAEDAED

>member
-1 MATTGPTTAQLKA
+1 MA
-14 NVMFKRGT
+14 NVVFKRGT

-42 SHRLYIGTGNN
+42 SHRLYIGTGSN
-53 KADLV
+53 KANLV

-64 YPNWASIEALSNSS
+64 YPNWAAIEALSNSS

-117 DDHDTYVKS
+117 DDHDTYVKK
-126 VSVAKSNTNTVNG
+126 VSVAKNAANTVDG
-139 KQLVYDVKITQAQ
+139 KKLVYDVKIIQAQ
-152 KDLKGNTERAL
+152 KDLKRNTEDDPTEAT
-163 PEVSGQLTISAADL
+163 GQLTISAADL
-177 DQIATHTNVG
+177 NQIATHTNVG
-187 MQAEKSDSKVYLKN
+187 MEAENSNSKVYLKN
-201 SGTGAN
+201 SGTGAD
-207 TAAKVELAGGG
+207 AAKKVEFAGRG

-264 FAVEVDGNALTVNS
+264 FAVEVDGKTLTVDS
-278 NTPGKDGFIKLAH
+278 NTPGENGFIKLAH
-291 AKPLTSNASYTPADA
+291 AKSLTSNASYIPHDA
-306 KIDASGNVKLLMPT
+306 TKDAYGNVTLSMPT

-339 PRDKNIKV
+339 PKDKDTKV
-347 SSVSADNSGK
+347 SAVTADSNGK
-357 ITIKIKDENTG
+357 IIVTMITNEETG
-368 IEKDPAVSGQ
+368 TEKVVDSKKQV
-378 DLYHVITVDG
+378 LYHEITVDG
-388 TKKTVYNQGDLG
+388 TKKKVYNQGDLG
-400 AFYSSAEVDTLITNA
+400 TFYSSAEVDTLITNA

-445 KAAES
+445 KAAEK
-450 FTIGSGSNV
+450 FAIGSGSNV

-474 VAAGTAGDTA
+474 VAAGNAGDIT
-484 KWEVVPSGD
+484 KWEVIPSGD
-493 DIDTTYKMQL
+493 DIDTTYKMLL
-503 DGTTIQLKNEVNNNI
+503 DETTIKLKNEVNNNI
-518 AGQVEVKGANGISV
+518 AGQVAVKGTNGISV

-537 LRLSIG
+537 LSIG
-543 HANTIT
+543 HAKTIT
-549 AGSASGT
+549 AGSISGT
-556 GLDSNRRF
+556 KDDSNRQF
-564 TIPTIN
+564 TIPTIK
-570 YDKHGHITGLGPETT
+570 YDEYGHITGQGPATT
-585 IELPAGKDTTY
+585 IEFPADRDTTY
-596 TFGSNAA
+596 TFSSDAA
-603 NKEVSLKNSNGV
+603 NKKVFLKNSSGIP
-615 ATGSLR
+615 TGSLQFR
-621 FTSTDNSFAVSMTNE
+621 SSDNSFDVSMSNTSA
-636 HTDQPVVDLKLA
+636 DKPIVDLKLA
-648 KLDRHDSDSTTNVS
+648 TVDQNNSNSTNIS

-668 GNAQTFTV
+668 GNAQAFTV

-695 TLNTDLLTYNVS
+695 TLNTDQLTYDVS
-707 TNVDNNENTL
+707 TNVDNNIL
-717 SVESSL
+717 SVKSSL
-723 TRKNTTA
+723 TRENTTA
-730 QSKYVKVKSDS
+730 QSKFVKVKSDS
-741 LTFSNAENAED
+741 LTFSNAEDAED

>member
-1 MATTGPTTAQLKA
+1 MA

-42 SHRLYIGTGNN
+42 SHRLYIGAGSN
-53 KADLV
+53 KANLV

-126 VSVAKSNTNTVNG
+126 VSVAKNTADTVNG
-139 KQLVYDVKITQAQ
+139 EKLVYDVKITQAQ
-152 KDLKGNTERAL
+152 KDLKGNNEGAPT
-163 PEVSGQLTISAADL
+163 EVSGKLTISASDL
-177 DQIATHTNVG
+177 NQIATHTNVG

-207 TAAKVELAGGG
+207 AAAKVELAGGG

-223 TDSSNKI
+223 YDSSNKI

-244 TNTTGAKVNL
+244 TNTTGAKADL
-254 QNQNGLPAGS
+254 QNKDGVTAGS
-264 FAVEVDGNALTVNS
+264 FAVEVDDIALKVES
-278 NTPGKDGFIKLAH
+278 NTAGKNGSIKLAH
-291 AKPLTSNASYTPADA
+291 AKSLSSAASYTPKDA
-306 KIDASGNVKLLMPT
+306 TTDASGNVTLSMPT

-331 VGIQDVTL
+331 VGTQNVTL
-339 PRDKNIKV
+339 PRDKDTKV

-357 ITIKIKDENTG
+357 ITVKIKDENTTV
-368 IEKDPAVSGQ
+368 ETPVVSGQ
-378 DLYHVITVDG
+378 VLYNKITVNG
-388 TKKTVYNQGDLG
+388 AEKTVYNQGNLG
-400 AFYSSAEVDTLITNA
+400 AFYSSDKVDALITAA
-415 KSEMNAMTYC
+415 KAAMNAMTYC
-425 GTTTNSKFVQIKGPQ
+425 GTITKSAFGQIEGPQ

-450 FTIGSGSNV
+450 FIIGTDSSA
-459 VNVNTGDL
+459 VNVDTGDL

-474 VAAGTAGDTA
+474 VAADTAGDIT
-484 KWEVVPSGD
+484 KWEVIPSGD
-493 DIDTTYKMQL
+493 DIDTTYNL
-503 DGTTIQLKNEVNNNI
+503 SLNGTTIQLNDEVKSDT
-518 AGQVEVKGANGISV
+518 AGAVAVKGADGISV
-532 TNSGG
+532 KNDGG
-537 LRLSIG
+537 LSIG
-543 HANTIT
+543 HTNTVT

-556 GLDSNRRF
+556 KSGRQF

-570 YDKHGHITGLGPETT
+570 YDKYGHITGQGPATT
-585 IELPAGKDTTY
+585 IEFPADKDTTY
-596 TFGSNAA
+596 AFISDAA
-603 NKEVSLKNSNGV
+603 NKKVSLKNSSEV
-615 ATGSLR
+615 VTGSLQ
-621 FTSTDNSFAVSMTNE
+621 FTTSDNSFVVSMSNKTAA
-636 HTDQPVVDLKLA
+636 QPVVDLKLA
-648 KLDRHDSDSTTNVS
+648 TVAQSNSASTSNVS

-668 GNAQTFTV
+668 GNAQAFTV
-676 AKANV
+676 AKAKV

-686 VTGFVNQTI
+686 VTGFENQTI
-695 TLNTDLLTYNVS
+695 TLNTDQLTYDVS
-707 TNVDNNENTL
+707 TNVANNTL
-717 SVESSL
+717 SVNSSL
-723 TRKNTTA
+723 ANKTGTA
-730 QSKYVKVKSDS
+730 QSKSVNVKSDS
-741 LTFSNAENAED
+741 LTFSKAENA
-752 TVSVDLVWGT
+752 VSVDLVWGT

>member
-1 MATTGPTTAQLKA
+1 MATTGPASSISMKA

-96 AENILCTYSNGKWI
+96 AENILCTYSNGKWV

-126 VSVAKSNTNTVNG
+126 VSVAKNTADTVNG
-139 KQLVYDVKITQAQ
+139 EQLVYDVKITQAQ
-152 KDLKGNTERAL
+152 KDLKGNNEGAPT
-163 PEVSGQLTISAADL
+163 EVSGKLTISAADL
-177 DQIATHTNVG
+177 NQIATHTNVG
-187 MQAEKSDSKVYLKN
+187 MQAEKSNSKVYLKN

-207 TAAKVELAGGG
+207 AAAKVELAGGG

-244 TNTTGAKVNL
+244 TNTTGAKANL
-254 QNQNGLPAGS
+254 QNKDGVTKGS
-264 FAVEVDGNALTVNS
+264 FAVEVDGNVLTVESKTAGENGS
-278 NTPGKDGFIKLAH
+278 IKLAH
-291 AKPLTSNASYTPADA
+291 ATTLTSNASYTPHDA
-306 KIDASGNVKLLMPT
+306 TTDASGNVTLSMPT

-331 VGIQDVTL
+331 VGTQNVTL
-339 PRDKNIKV
+339 PRDKDTKV
-347 SSVSADNSGK
+347 SAVSADNSGK
-357 ITIKIKDENTG
+357 ITVKIKDENTTA
-368 IEKDPAVSGQ
+368 ETSVVSGQ
-378 DLYHVITVDG
+378 VLYNKITVNG
-388 TKKTVYNQGDLG
+388 AEKTVYNQGNLG
-400 AFYSSAEVDTLITNA
+400 AFYSSDKVDALITAA
-415 KSEMNAMTYC
+415 KAEMNAMTYC
-425 GTTTNSKFVQIKGPQ
+425 GTITNSRFGQIKGPQ

-450 FTIGSGSNV
+450 FIIGSGSSA
-459 VNVNTGDL
+459 VNVDTGDL

-474 VAAGTAGDTA
+474 VAAGTAGDTT
-484 KWEVVPSGD
+484 KWEVIPSGD
-493 DIDTTYKMQL
+493 DIDTTYNISL
-503 DGTTIQLKNEVNNNI
+503 NGTTIQLNNEVSSDTAGTI
-518 AGQVEVKGANGISV
+518 AVKGTNGISV
-532 TNSGG
+532 TNSDG
-537 LRLSIG
+537 LSIG

-549 AGSASGT
+549 AGAAKGT

-570 YDKHGHITGLGPETT
+570 YDKHGHITGLGPATT
-585 IELPAGKDTTY
+585 IELPADKDTTY
-596 TFGSNAA
+596 TFSSDAA
-603 NKEVSLKNSNGV
+603 NKKVSLKSSSGPV
-615 ATGSLR
+615 TGSLQ
-621 FTSTDNSFAVSMTNE
+621 FKSSDNSFVVSMSN
-636 HTDQPVVDLKLA
+636 TDAAQPVVDLKLA
-648 KLDRHDSDSTTNVS
+648 AVTQSNSASTNNVS

-668 GNAQTFTV
+668 GDAQAFTV
-676 AKANV
+676 AKAKV

-686 VTGFVNQTI
+686 VTGFENQTI
-695 TLNTDLLTYNVS
+695 TLNTDQLTYNVS
-707 TNVDNNENTL
+707 TSVANNTL
-717 SVESSL
+717 SVDSSL
-723 TRKNTTA
+723 TNKAGTA
-730 QSKYVKVKSDS
+730 QSKSVKVKSGS
-741 LTFSNAENAED
+741 LTFDKAGDE
-752 TVSVDLVWGT
+752 VSVDLVWGT

>member
-1 MATTGPTTAQLKA
+1 MATTGPVTASPNA

-42 SHRLYIGTGNN
+42 SHRLYIGTGSN
-53 KADLV
+53 KANLV

-64 YPNWASIEALSNSS
+64 YPNWASIEALSNKSS
-78 SSSYAPG
+78 SNYAPG

-96 AENILCTYSNGKWI
+96 AENILCTYSDGKWV

-126 VSVAKSNTNTVNG
+126 VSVAKNTTDTVNG
-139 KQLVYDVKITQAQ
+139 EQLVYDVKITQAQ
-152 KDLKGNTERAL
+152 KDLKGNNEGAPT
-163 PEVSGQLTISAADL
+163 EVSGKLTISAADL
-177 DQIATHTNVG
+177 NQIATHTNVG
-187 MQAEKSDSKVYLKN
+187 MQAEKSNSKVYLKN

-207 TAAKVELAGGG
+207 AAAKVELAGGG

-244 TNTTGAKVNL
+244 TNTTGAKVDL
-254 QNQNGLPAGS
+254 QNKDGATKGS
-264 FAVEVDGNALTVNS
+264 FAVEVDGNALTVESKTAGENGS
-278 NTPGKDGFIKLAH
+278 IKLAH
-291 AKPLTSNASYTPADA
+291 ATTLSSAASYTPKDA
-306 KIDASGNVKLLMPT
+306 TTDASGNVTLSMPT

-331 VGIQDVTL
+331 VGTQNVTL
-339 PRDKNIKV
+339 PRDKDTKV

-357 ITIKIKDENTG
+357 ITVKIKDENTTA
-368 IEKDPAVSGQ
+368 ETSVVSGQ
-378 DLYHVITVDG
+378 VLYNKITVNG
-388 TKKTVYNQGDLG
+388 AEKTVYNQGNLG
-400 AFYSSAEVDTLITNA
+400 AFYSSDKVDALITAA
-415 KSEMNAMTYC
+415 KAGMNAMTYC
-425 GTTTNSKFVQIKGPQ
+425 GTTTKSKFDQIKGPQ

-445 KAAES
+445 KAAEK
-450 FTIGSGSNV
+450 FTIGSGSSI

-474 VAAGTAGDTA
+474 VAAGTVGDKT

-493 DIDTTYKMQL
+493 DIDTTYNMSL
-503 DGTTIQLKNEVNNNI
+503 NGTTIQLNNLANNNT
-518 AGQVEVKGANGISV
+518 AGTIEVRGADGISV
-532 TNSGG
+532 TNSDG
-537 LRLSIG
+537 LSIG
-543 HANTIT
+543 HTNIIT

-556 GLDSNRRF
+556 QSGRQF

-570 YDKHGHITGLGPETT
+570 YDKYGHITGQGPATT
-585 IELPAGKDTTY
+585 IEFPVDKDTTY
-596 TFGSNAA
+596 TFSSDAA
-603 NKEVSLKNSNGV
+603 NKKVSLKNSNNAV
-615 ATGSLR
+615 TGSLQ
-621 FTSTDNSFAVSMTNE
+621 FTTSDNSFVVSMSNT
-636 HTDQPVVDLKLA
+636 TAAQPVVDLKLA
-648 KLDRHDSDSTTNVS
+648 TVTQSNSASTSNVS

-668 GNAQTFTV
+668 GDAQAFTV
-676 AKANV
+676 AKAKV

-686 VTGFVNQTI
+686 VTGFENQTI
-695 TLNTDLLTYNVS
+695 TLNTDQLTYNVS
-707 TNVDNNENTL
+707 TNVANNTL
-717 SVESSL
+717 SVDSSL
-723 TRKNTTA
+723 TNKAGTA
-730 QSKYVKVKSDS
+730 QSKTVKVKSNS
-741 LTFSNAENAED
+741 LTFSKAED